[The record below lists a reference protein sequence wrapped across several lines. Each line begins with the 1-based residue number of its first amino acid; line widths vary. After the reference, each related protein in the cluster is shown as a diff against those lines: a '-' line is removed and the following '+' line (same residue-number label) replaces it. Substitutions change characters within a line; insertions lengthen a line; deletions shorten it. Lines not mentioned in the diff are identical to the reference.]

1 MNARQAQTLHVFNSL
16 NHNTILTLITKSTSL
31 SQTQQIHSYII
42 KIGHSNDTHI
52 TNKLISLY
60 TNYHHFAY
68 AQSLLYSL
76 PNPNIFS
83 FKPLIHSSSKLNLFN
98 YTLVLFS
105 RLLSVS
111 ILPDVHVLPSAI
123 KACAGLSAFKVGK
136 QVHGYGLTT
145 GLALD
150 SFVEASLVHMYVK
163 CDQLGCARKVFGK
176 MLEPDVVS
184 WSALVSGY
192 AKLGDVGNAKMVFD
206 QAGKLG
212 IDPNSVSWNGL
223 ITGFNQSG
231 CYSEAVLMFRRMNSE
246 GYRSDGTSIS
256 SVLPAISDL
265 EDIKM
270 GVQVHTHVI
279 KMGFESDNCIIS
291 ALIDMYGKCRCTPE
305 MSRVFEGAEEMDLGA
320 FNALVAGLSRNGLVD
335 EAFKLF
341 KKFKCKVKELNVVS
355 WTSMI
360 SSCSQHGKD
369 LEALEIFREMQ
380 LARVRPNS
388 VTISCLLPACGNIA
402 ALVHGK
408 ATHCFSLRNCL
419 LDDAYVGSALTD
431 MYANCGRIQLARV
444 IFDRMPVRN
453 LVCWNAM
460 ISGYAMHGKANE
472 AIEIFNLMQRSG
484 QKADFISFTSVL
496 SACSQAGLTEQGQ
509 QYFDSMSKVHG
520 LEARVEHYACMV
532 SLLGRAGKLK
542 EAYNMISTMPIEPDA
557 CVWGALLSSCRT
569 HRNLS
574 LGEIAANK
582 LFELEPKN
590 PGNYILLS
598 NIYASNNRWNE
609 VDRVRDM
616 MKHVGLSKNPG
627 CSWIEI
633 KNKVH
638 MLLAGDD
645 LHPQMPQIMEKLRK
659 LSMDMKNSG
668 VSHDTEFVLH
678 DVEEQ
683 DKELILCGHS
693 EKLAVVLGIL
703 NTNPGTPLRV
713 IKNLRICGDCHVFIK
728 FISSLEGREIYVRDA
743 NRFHHFYEGVC
754 SCGDYW

>member
-1 MNARQAQTLHVFNSL
+1 MNARQAQTLRVFDSL
-16 NHNTILTLITKSTSL
+16 TPNTILSLISRSSTL
-31 SQTQQIHSYII
+31 SQTQQVQAHIL
-42 KIGHSNDTHI
+42 KTGHSNDTHF
-52 TNKLISLY
+52 TNKLLSLY
-60 TNYHHFAY
+60 ANFNCFAN
-68 AQSLLYSL
+68 AESLLHSL

-83 FKPLIHSSSKLNLFN
+83 FKSLIHASSKSNLFS

-105 RLLSVS
+105 RLLSAC

-123 KACAGLSAFKVGK
+123 KACAGLSASEVGK

-163 CDQLGCARKVFGK
+163 CDQLKCARNVFDK

-184 WSALVSGY
+184 WSALTGGY
-192 AKLGDVGNAKMVFD
+192 AKKGDVVNAKMVFD
-206 QAGKLG
+206 EGGKLG
-212 IDPNSVSWNGL
+212 IEPNLVSWNGM
-223 ITGFNQSG
+223 IAGFNQSG
-231 CYSEAVLMFRRMNSE
+231 CYLEAVLMFQRMNSD
-246 GYRSDGTSIS
+246 GFRSDGTSIS

-265 EDIKM
+265 EDLKM
-270 GVQVHTHVI
+270 GVQVHSHVI

-291 ALIDMYGKCRCTPE
+291 ALIDMYGKCRCTSE
-305 MSRVFEGAEEMDLGA
+305 MSRVFEGAEEIDLGG

-335 EAFKLF
+335 EAFKVF
-341 KKFKCKVKELNVVS
+341 KKFKLKVKELNVVS

-408 ATHCFSLRNCL
+408 ATHCFSLRNWFS
-419 LDDAYVGSALTD
+419 DDVYVSSALID
-431 MYANCGRIQLARV
+431 MYANCGRIQLARI

-460 ISGYAMHGKANE
+460 TSGYAMHGKAKE
-472 AIEIFNLMQRSG
+472 AIEIFDLMQRSG
-484 QKADFISFTSVL
+484 QKPDFISFTSVL

-509 QYFDSMSKVHG
+509 HYFDSMSRIHG

-532 SLLGRAGKLK
+532 SLLGRTGKLK
-542 EAYNMISTMPIEPDA
+542 EAYDMISTMPIEPDA

-569 HRNLS
+569 HRNMS
-574 LGEIAANK
+574 LGEIASNK

-609 VDRVRDM
+609 VDKVRDM

-627 CSWIEI
+627 CSWIEM

-668 VSHDTEFVLH
+668 VSHDTEFVLQ

-713 IKNLRICGDCHVFIK
+713 IKNLRICGDCHTFIK
-728 FISSLEGREIYVRDA
+728 FISSFEGREIYVRDA
-743 NRFHHFYEGVC
+743 NRYHHFNEGVC

>member
-1 MNARQAQTLHVFNSL
+1 MNARQAQTLHLFD
-16 NHNTILTLITKSTSL
+16 NTILTLITKSTTL
-31 SQTQQIHSYII
+31 SQTQQIHSHII
-42 KIGHSNDTHI
+42 KTGHSNNTHI
-52 TNKLISLY
+52 TNKLLSLY
-60 TNYHHFAY
+60 TNYNSFTNAE
-68 AQSLLYSL
+68 SLLNSL

-83 FKPLIHSSSKLNLFN
+83 FKPLIHASSKSSLFN

-105 RLLSVS
+105 RLLSVH
-111 ILPDVHVLPSAI
+111 ILPDVHLLPSAI
-123 KACAGLSAFKVGK
+123 KACAGLSAFKIGK
-136 QVHGYGLTT
+136 QVHGYGLIT

-163 CDQLGCARKVFGK
+163 CNDLGCARKVFDK

-192 AKLGDVGNAKMVFD
+192 AKQGDVLNAIMVFD
-206 QAGKLG
+206 QAGMLG

-223 ITGFNQSG
+223 IAGFNQSG
-231 CYSEAVLMFRRMNSE
+231 RYKDAVLMFRRMNSE
-246 GYRSDGTSIS
+246 GFRSDGTSIS
-256 SVLPAISDL
+256 SVLPAISDW

-270 GVQVHTHVI
+270 GVQVHCHVI
-279 KMGFESDNCIIS
+279 KMGFECDDCIIS
-291 ALIDMYGKCRCTPE
+291 ALIDMYGKCRCTSE

-320 FNALVAGLSRNGLVD
+320 FNALVAGLSRNGLVE
-335 EAFKLF
+335 EAFKVF
-341 KKFKCKVKELNVVS
+341 KKFKRKVKELNVVS

-369 LEALEIFREMQ
+369 LDALEIFREMQ
-380 LARVRPNS
+380 LAMVKPNS

-402 ALVHGK
+402 ALIHGK
-408 ATHCFSLRNCL
+408 ATHCFSLRNCFS
-419 LDDAYVGSALTD
+419 DDVYVGSALID
-431 MYANCGRIQLARV
+431 MYANCGRIDFSRI

-460 ISGYAMHGKANE
+460 TGGYAMHGKAKE
-472 AIEIFNLMQRSG
+472 AIEIFDLIQRSG
-484 QKADFISFTSVL
+484 QKPDYISFTSVL

-509 QYFDSMSKVHG
+509 HYFDSMSRVHG

-542 EAYNMISTMPIEPDA
+542 EAYNMISTMPIEPDG

-616 MKHVGLSKNPG
+616 MKNMGLSKNPG

-638 MLLAGDD
+638 MLLAGDE

-668 VSHDTEFVLH
+668 VSHDTEFVLQ

-728 FISSLEGREIYVRDA
+728 FTSSFEGREIYVRDA

>member
-1 MNARQAQTLHVFNSL
+1 MNARQAQTLHLFD
-16 NHNTILTLITKSTSL
+16 NTILTLITKTTTL
-31 SQTQQIHSYII
+31 SQTQQIHSHII
-42 KIGHSNDTHI
+42 KTGHSSNSHI
-52 TNKLISLY
+52 TNKLLSLY
-60 TNYHHFAY
+60 TNYNSFTNAE
-68 AQSLLYSL
+68 SLLNSL

-83 FKPLIHSSSKLNLFN
+83 FKPLIHSSSKSNLFN
-98 YTLVLFS
+98 YTLLLFS
-105 RLLSVS
+105 RLLSVH
-111 ILPDVHVLPSAI
+111 ILPDVHLLPSAI
-123 KACAGLSAFKVGK
+123 KACAGLSAFKIGK

-150 SFVEASLVHMYVK
+150 SFVEASLVHLYVK
-163 CDQLGCARKVFGK
+163 CNDLGCARKVFDK

-192 AKLGDVGNAKMVFD
+192 AKQGDVLNAIMVFD
-206 QAGKLG
+206 QAGMLG

-223 ITGFNQSG
+223 IAGFNQSG
-231 CYSEAVLMFRRMNSE
+231 RYKDAVLMFRRMNSE
-246 GYRSDGTSIS
+246 GFRSDGTSIS

-270 GVQVHTHVI
+270 GVQVHCHVI
-279 KMGFESDNCIIS
+279 KMGFECDDCIIS
-291 ALIDMYGKCRCTPE
+291 ALIDMYGKCRCTSE

-335 EAFKLF
+335 EAFKMF
-341 KKFKCKVKELNVVS
+341 KKVKCKVKELNVVS

-380 LARVRPNS
+380 LARVKPNS

-402 ALVHGK
+402 ALIHGK
-408 ATHCFSLRNCL
+408 ATHCFSLRNCFS
-419 LDDAYVGSALTD
+419 DDVYVSSALID
-431 MYANCGRIQLARV
+431 MYANCGRIEFSRI

-453 LVCWNAM
+453 LVSWNAM
-460 ISGYAMHGKANE
+460 TGGYAMHGKAKE
-472 AIEIFNLMQRSG
+472 AIEIFDLMQRSG
-484 QKADFISFTSVL
+484 QKPDYISFTSVL

-509 QYFDSMSKVHG
+509 HYFDSMSRVHG

-542 EAYNMISTMPIEPDA
+542 EAYNMIFTMPIEPDG

-609 VDRVRDM
+609 VDKVRDM
-616 MKHVGLSKNPG
+616 MKNMGLSKNPG

-638 MLLAGDD
+638 ILLAGDE

-668 VSHDTEFVLH
+668 VSHDTEFVLQ

-728 FISSLEGREIYVRDA
+728 FISSFEGREIYVRDA